1 MRVSRQKSQMK
12 LVRMTAISIA
22 AFLIS
27 WLPYTAVSIAALIR
41 GRHVLTS
48 GEAEIPELMA
58 KASVIYNPF
67 VYMFM
72 NGAYRAS
79 FWELFSGNKE
89 VRTNLHPTTNSAE
102 GRVSSENSGTVNK
115 SYEETAL
122 WLNIVDDYNQRNK
135 TDTNYKVIDWI
146 LYRPCNWQT
155 AMLFP
160 KGVSYFKLE
169 LY

>member
-1 MRVSRQKSQMK
+1 
-12 LVRMTAISIA
+12 
-22 AFLIS
+22 
-27 WLPYTAVSIAALIR
+27 
-41 GRHVLTS
+41 
-48 GEAEIPELMA
+48 MA

-122 WLNIVDDYNQRNK
+122 WLNIVDDCNQRPK
-135 TDTNYKVIDWI
+135 TDTNYKVID
-146 LYRPCNWQT
+146 
-155 AMLFP
+155 
-160 KGVSYFKLE
+160 
-169 LY
+169 